1 MQSVFITTAINS
13 MPIIFT
19 KQYSIENAVLYGK
32 THDICQWSAS
42 VALWENT
49 YIGGR
54 QQEPLSMF
62 NPEYKFRTR
71 SRCLTAVSLYRD
83 EDQLCVC
90 LNGFLLSVY

>member
-1 MQSVFITTAINS
+1 MEK
-13 MPIIFT
+13 PII
-19 KQYSIENAVLYGK
+19 YVSGLPALHYG
-32 THDICQWSAS
+32 
-42 VALWENT
+42 ENT

-90 LNGFLLSVY
+90 LNGFLLSVYKIHLCESCRKC